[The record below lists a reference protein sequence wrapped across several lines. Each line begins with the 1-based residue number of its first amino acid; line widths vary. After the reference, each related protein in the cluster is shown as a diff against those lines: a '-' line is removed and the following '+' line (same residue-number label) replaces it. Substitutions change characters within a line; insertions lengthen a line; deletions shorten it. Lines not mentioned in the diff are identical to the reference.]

1 MRMIINL
8 KEKMR
13 KGRNKNTIWGL
24 GILIVLVA
32 SFVWFLSNQ
41 GTEADT
47 AKAERG
53 DINKYV
59 EEIGE
64 VKCKDS
70 TTVYLEGNGLIQN
83 IYVEEEQEVKK
94 GELLM
99 SMDQAQ
105 HDIALQKAEETLHG
119 AIAQYNAGEEIYR
132 TALVDYNNTKFL
144 AEEGAVSQWEL
155 TQKEA
160 ALKSAQAVRSGYQAE
175 LEQAELN
182 LQNSSLAYSKQQV
195 LAPIGGTILE
205 KNVEMNE
212 LGAPGMAAFVIGN
225 GENIEIESKILADDI
240 TDVKVG
246 DKAEIITRTEDELV
260 IEGMVTKIA
269 PTATDEI
276 SSLGVKQ
283 KKVTVTIKPLDST
296 FSLKVGSEVDLKV
309 ITETKKNVICVPA
322 GAVFDYQGKRCV
334 FAVESGKTVIRTVES
349 GIRNES
355 IVEIIK
361 GIKEGEIVL
370 SAPDNSIEEGMRIRD
385 KTTQL

>member
-1 MRMIINL
+1 MKMIINL
-8 KEKMR
+8 KEKMM
-13 KGRNKNTIWGL
+13 KVRNHKMIWGL

-32 SFVWFLSNQ
+32 SFVWFLFNQ

-47 AKAERG
+47 AKAERN

-64 VKCKDS
+64 VKCKDA

-83 IYVEEEQEVKK
+83 IYVEEEQGVQK
-94 GELLM
+94 GDLLM

-105 HDIALQKAEETLHG
+105 LNIALQNAEETLRG
-119 AIAQYNAGEEIYR
+119 AIAQYNAGEAIYR
-132 TALVDYNNTKFL
+132 TALMDYNNTKFL
-144 AEEGAVSQWEL
+144 AMEGAVSQWEL

-160 ALKSAQAVRSGYQAE
+160 VLKSAQAVRSGYQAE

-182 LQNSSLAYSKQQV
+182 LQNSSLAHGKQQI
-195 LAPIGGTILE
+195 LSPIDGIILE

-212 LGAPGMAAFVIGN
+212 LGVPGTAAFVIGN
-225 GENIEIESKILADDI
+225 NENIEIESKILADEV

-246 DKAEIITRTEDELV
+246 DKAEIITRTEDDLV
-260 IEGMVTKIA
+260 IEGIVTKIA
-269 PTATDEI
+269 PTATAEI

-322 GAVFDYQGKRCV
+322 GAVFDYQGESCV
-334 FAVESGKTVIRTVES
+334 FAVESGKAVIRTIES

-355 IVEIIK
+355 FVEIK
-361 GIKEGEIVL
+361 MGIKEGEIVL
-370 SAPDNSIEEGMRIRD
+370 SAPDNSIEEGLRI
-385 KTTQL
+385 KTKSTKV